1 MPHLHSQIPIHFLFL
16 LLSSCGADLK
26 VVYFFVFLI
35 DFFYFVSCFVFDIL
49 IPWYLE
55 FYQILISLLPLI
67 FIIEVLYGLSNVT
80 SHILFLL
87 LIIEFIV
94 LDFGVSFG
102 V

>member
-1 MPHLHSQIPIHFLFL
+1 
-16 LLSSCGADLK
+16 
-26 VVYFFVFLI
+26 
-35 DFFYFVSCFVFDIL
+35 VFDIL